1 LAIPESASK
10 WLKSWAFAAV
20 PLIGIVELG
29 AHVAQVRD
37 VTPDSD
43 WAAARA
49 AVQNEAKPADLV
61 AFAPRWVDPIGREKF
76 GGDMA
81 TLEREAPGDVS
92 RFPRAFE
99 VSIRGGHEADLSFW
113 KKTDEKKF
121 GAVTVTTFENPNYL
135 PTLDDLV
142 SDLNSEQASASRIT
156 QDKEGEPTEA
166 QCNWVVTNAQ
176 TGNLGF
182 GPTIPA
188 QRFEC
193 SGTRV
198 GVSVVADM
206 DYYAHRCIYA
216 PPPGGNS
223 VLRIK
228 FANVLFGDVL
238 HGNHGL
244 YVEAERTRSGAPVS
258 IAFSV
263 GDKKI
268 GKATHNDGD
277 SWKGF
282 EFSTGDL
289 KGQRGD
295 LVAEISS
302 ANGNRRMYCFEAIT
316 R

>member
-1 LAIPESASK
+1 LAADGGSLK
-10 WLKSWAFAAV
+10 WLKSWAFAVV
-20 PLIGIVELG
+20 PVIGIVELG
-29 AHVAQVRD
+29 AHVVQVRG

-43 WAAARA
+43 WAAAKS
-49 AVQNEAKPADLV
+49 AVQAEAKPEDLV

-76 GGDMA
+76 GADIA

-99 VSIRGGHEADLSFW
+99 VSIRGAHEEDLSHW
-113 KKTDEKKF
+113 KKNNEQKF
-121 GAVTVTTFENPNYL
+121 GAVTVSTLENPSYHA
-135 PTLDDLV
+135 TLDDLV
-142 SDLNSEQASASRIT
+142 SDLNPEQAVVSRADAS
-156 QDKEGEPTEA
+156 GESPCTWIVA
-166 QCNWVVTNAQ
+166 NAQ
-176 TGNLGF
+176 TGGLGF
-182 GPTIPA
+182 GPAIPA
-188 QRFEC
+188 KRFEC
-193 SGTRV
+193 AGTHV

-206 DYYAHRCIYA
+206 DYYPHRCIYA
-216 PPPGGNS
+216 PPPGGNA

-244 YVEAERTRSGAPVS
+244 YVEAERGRTGSPVS
-258 IAFSV
+258 ISFSV

-268 GKATHNDGD
+268 GKATHQDGD

-282 EFSTGDL
+282 EFSTGDI

>member
-1 LAIPESASK
+1 MK

-29 AHVAQVRD
+29 AHIAQVRG

-43 WAAARA
+43 WAAAKA
-49 AVQNEAKPADLV
+49 AVESQAKADDLV
-61 AFAPRWVDPIGREKF
+61 AFAPRWVDPIGREHF
-76 GGDMA
+76 GGDLA
-81 TLEREAPGDVS
+81 TLEREAPGDVT

-99 VSIRGGHEADLSFW
+99 VSIRGGHEEDLSRW
-113 KKTDEKKF
+113 KKTNEQTF
-121 GAVTVTTFENPNYL
+121 GAITVSTLENPGYHA
-135 PTLDDLV
+135 TLDDLV
-142 SDLNSEQASASRIT
+142 ADLNPQQVSVSRA
-156 QDKEGEPTEA
+156 DPNGETP
-166 QCNWVVTNAQ
+166 CNWVVAGAQ

-188 QRFEC
+188 QRFDC
-193 SGTRV
+193 AGSHV

-206 DYYAHRCIYA
+206 DYYPHRCIYA
-216 PPPGGNS
+216 PPPGGNA

-244 YVEAERTRSGAPVS
+244 YVEAERSRTGAPVS
-258 IAFSV
+258 ITFSV

-282 EFSTGDL
+282 EFSTGDI